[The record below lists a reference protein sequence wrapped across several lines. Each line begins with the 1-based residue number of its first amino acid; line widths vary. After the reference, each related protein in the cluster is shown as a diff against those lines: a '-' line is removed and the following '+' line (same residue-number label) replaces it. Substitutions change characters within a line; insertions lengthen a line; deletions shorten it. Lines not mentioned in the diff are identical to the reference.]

1 MAKTTTVKN
10 TTGKTAGTKPDPAA
24 RHDYFAEVAE
34 ARYIL
39 RRVFRIAEEQARAA
53 GFEPLAHQALIQI
66 YGSPDRRLRVNQLA
80 ERLDITPA
88 FASSLLKSLD
98 ADGMIARRR
107 DEDDHRVTWVSVT
120 NAAIEKLV
128 AIDAAVGF
136 HVDYFAAQIPARD
149 RKRALATL
157 KFYVG
162 LG

>member
-1 MAKTTTVKN
+1 MTRTATV
-10 TTGKTAGTKPDPAA
+10 KTAGTEPDPAA

-39 RRVFRIAEEQARAA
+39 RRVFRIAEEQARDA

-98 ADGMIARRR
+98 TDGMIERHR
-107 DEDDHRVTWVSVT
+107 DAADHRVTWVSVT
-120 NAAIEKLV
+120 NVAIE
-128 AIDAAVGF
+128 
-136 HVDYFAAQIPARD
+136 
-149 RKRALATL
+149 
-157 KFYVG
+157 
-162 LG
+162 

>member
-1 MAKTTTVKN
+1 
-10 TTGKTAGTKPDPAA
+10 PAA

-39 RRVFRIAEEQARAA
+39 RRVFRIAEEQARHA
-53 GFEPLAHQALIQI
+53 GFDPLAHQALIQI

-88 FASSLLKSLD
+88 FTSSLLKSLD
-98 ADGMIARRR
+98 TDGMIARRR
-107 DEDDHRVTWVSVT
+107 DEADHRVTWVSLT
-120 NAAIEKLV
+120 GAAIEKLV

-136 HVDYFAAQIPARD
+136 HVDYFARQIPARD

>member
-1 MAKTTTVKN
+1 MAKSSTVK
-10 TTGKTAGTKPDPAA
+10 GRGSIS

-34 ARYIL
+34 ARYVL
-39 RRVFRIAEEQARAA
+39 RRIFRITEEQAREA
-53 GFEPLAHQALIQI
+53 GLDPLAHQALIQI
-66 YGSPDRRLRVNQLA
+66 YGSADGRLRVAQLA

-88 FASSLLKSLD
+88 FASSLLKSLGT
-98 ADGMIARRR
+98 DGMIDRHR
-107 DEDDHRVTWVSVT
+107 DADDHRVTWVSVT
-120 NAAIEKLV
+120 EQAIEKLV

-136 HVDYFAAQIPARD
+136 HVDYFAAQIPAKD

>member
-1 MAKTTTVKN
+1 MAKSTTVKA
-10 TTGKTAGTKPDPAA
+10 TRSERDPAA
-24 RHDYFAEVAE
+24 RHDYFAEVAA

-66 YGSPDRRLRVNQLA
+66 YGSPERRLRVNQLA

-98 ADGMIARRR
+98 KAGMIDRQR
-107 DEDDHRVTWVSVT
+107 DDDDHRVTWVSVT
-120 NAAIEKLV
+120 KTAVEKLV

-136 HVDYFAAQIPARD
+136 HVDYFAAQIPAKD
-149 RKRALATL
+149 RKRALETL